1 MNASFRQSTHATTR
15 PAFTLIELLVVIGII
30 ALLIGLLLPAISKA
44 RDVARQVVCSASQNQ
59 IAKFQSIYILDNKEF
74 MACRYTS
81 GAEAQATNGAA
92 VLGETTAS
100 TPTTSYDWLSPI
112 IGDTGN
118 LSPNR
123 ARRMSQLWSNYACA
137 AVGRNQ
143 VYQIPFDGG
152 APDQSLFNQLSE
164 SEPFRQNSYLQ
175 PNGLAVHS
183 FEELPGEA
191 SPARRYRTRS
201 GSDFLRNDSGV
212 FNNPVTAPRGYVPRL
227 DKIAL
232 TPSDKS
238 MFLDGTRFLVY
249 SGGQPGFLNFDP
261 GPNNLFNSFAE
272 DPTFNRSRAFGQG
285 LDDANGNR
293 AHIRLSF
300 RHNFGANVAYFDGSV
315 RYAKDSVIWEKPEW
329 FWPSRSRFNAAIGAS
344 GTQQAR
350 QRFGNTGFHILP

>member
-1 MNASFRQSTHATTR
+1 MNVKPSPITPHAR

-59 IAKFQSIYILDNKEF
+59 IAKFQSIYILENKEF

-81 GAEAQATNGAA
+81 GAEAQATDGAA

-118 LSPNR
+118 LSTNR
-123 ARRMSQLWSNYACA
+123 ARRMFQLWNNYACA
-137 AVGRNQ
+137 AVGKND
-143 VYQIPFDGG
+143 VYQIPFNGG
-152 APDQSLFNQLSE
+152 AADQSLFEQLSS

-175 PNGLAVHS
+175 PNALAVHS
-183 FEELPGEA
+183 FQEPPSQA
-191 SPARRYRTRS
+191 SAVRRYRTRA
-201 GSDFLRNDSGV
+201 GTDFYRPDSGV
-212 FNNPVTAPRGYVPRL
+212 FNSPATAPRNYIPRL

-249 SGGQPGFLNFDP
+249 SGGQPAFLNFDP

-272 DPTFNRSRAFGQG
+272 DPTFDRSRAFGQG
-285 LDDANGNR
+285 LPDANGNR
-293 AHIRLSF
+293 AHVRLSF
-300 RHNFGANVAYFDGSV
+300 RHNFGANIAYFDGSV
-315 RYAKDSVIWEKPEW
+315 RYAKELVIWEKPEW
-329 FWPSRSRFNAAIGAS
+329 FWPSGSRFSAAAGS
-344 GTQQAR
+344 DGTPQAR
-350 QRFGNTGFHILP
+350 RRFGNTGFHTLP